1 MAIALPDD
9 GTEVL
14 ARLTPAHLSSPLMA
28 RAREWLVGHLEEPMK
43 GLPREDEELVGLV
56 TQLVMGAEREPAT
69 RESMELNFLS
79 LDLAMVEGEIDQATA
94 AGADAPVELQRR
106 RADLA
111 ERIAHFETSA

>member
-1 MAIALPDD
+1 MVLQQDAEAVAGGGL
-9 GTEVL
+9 GGAEV
-14 ARLTPAHLSSPLMA
+14 A
-28 RAREWLVGHLEEPMK
+28 
-43 GLPREDEELVGLV
+43 LV